1 MTCRAKQHL
10 LQLCRQVAEMQS
22 RATNLALTHCPQPL
36 MCRERAEQWAV
47 EYARACLSDFK
58 SILAD
63 AQVHALSDLSWG
75 LGVTCRL
82 QARKIMFRH
91 KLDQVLMCAAPFCT
105 EKCFLH

>member
-1 MTCRAKQHL
+1 
-10 LQLCRQVAEMQS
+10 MQS

-63 AQVHALSDLSWG
+63 AQVHALARLFLGTWCDLPFAG
-75 LGVTCRL
+75 KENNV
-82 QARKIMFRH
+82 QAQTGPSSHVRR
-91 KLDQVLMCAAPFCT
+91 A
-105 EKCFLH
+105 FLH